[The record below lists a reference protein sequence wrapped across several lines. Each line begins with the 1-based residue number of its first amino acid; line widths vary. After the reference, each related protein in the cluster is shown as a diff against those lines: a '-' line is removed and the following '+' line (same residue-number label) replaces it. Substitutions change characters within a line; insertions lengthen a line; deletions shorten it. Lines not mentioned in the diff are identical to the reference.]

1 MLLTFRDFSN
11 CTYFS
16 KSDKSYRQ
24 KETEIDREGGGG
36 KSETTYLK
44 NFKNIKRRF
53 SIRIH
58 PNDEHIQ
65 TTDEPSGGKR
75 KRMAD
80 GTKRHG
86 R

>member
-1 MLLTFRDFSN
+1 MIFLIVHTFQNR
-11 CTYFS
+11 
-16 KSDKSYRQ
+16 YRQ
-24 KETEIDREGGGG
+24 KETEIDRKGGGRE
-36 KSETTYLK
+36 KESKTTYLK

-65 TTDEPSGGKR
+65 TNDEPSSGKR
-75 KRMAD
+75 KLMAD
-80 GTKRHG
+80 GKKRHG